1 MRAAPGWLGLCL
13 GGAVHGPS
21 AEQQRAPRSPHRP
34 TGAGGAG
41 DERPKVRLV
50 RWACGAAKGW
60 SGVTQRCDGLEEE
73 EERRAGVFVV
83 RWIYKPLSAPLGS
96 ASFQGL
102 DLAILVP
109 FWMVS
114 SLKVER

>member
-1 MRAAPGWLGLCL
+1 MVSDRHSVRSGAA
-13 GGAVHGPS
+13 GA
-21 AEQQRAPRSPHRP
+21 A

-60 SGVTQRCDGLEEE
+60 GGVTQRCDGLEEE